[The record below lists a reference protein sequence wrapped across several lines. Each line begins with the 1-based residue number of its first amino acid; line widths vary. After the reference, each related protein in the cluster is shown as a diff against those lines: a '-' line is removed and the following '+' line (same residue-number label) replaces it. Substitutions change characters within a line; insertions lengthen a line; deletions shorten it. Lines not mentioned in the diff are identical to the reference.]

1 MYKLL
6 SSRMNLDVD
15 ETHIKLFNRE
25 QCKQAIKILR
35 PMYIQLYGKD
45 LDYKKEDN
53 SMKDFLKRTGK
64 TLFHAFEAGIGIACL
79 TIGVID
85 IKRDISSNN

>member
-1 MYKLL
+1 MVGSSIFAKNSTSIMKDYK
-6 SSRMNLDVD
+6 
-15 ETHIKLFNRE
+15 
-25 QCKQAIKILR
+25 
-35 PMYIQLYGKD
+35 
-45 LDYKKEDN
+45 KKEDN

-85 IKRDISSNN
+85 VKRDIFG

>member
-1 MYKLL
+1 MKDYK
-6 SSRMNLDVD
+6 
-15 ETHIKLFNRE
+15 
-25 QCKQAIKILR
+25 
-35 PMYIQLYGKD
+35 
-45 LDYKKEDN
+45 KKEDN

-85 IKRDISSNN
+85 IKRDIFG